1 MVIPNVVIVKN
12 EFDARRDVRKD
23 VEHEEDDQEE
33 RREGMTTAGLGAT
46 HFAKR
51 SRSHSIHKIYH
62 KNTLSSRGY
71 ECICSARPVGEWQ
84 ELFKA
89 ADFRVIFDR
98 QNGFVASKMNAP
110 KLSFDAK

>member
-1 MVIPNVVIVKN
+1 MKTLSPGTKVLGNGHSGHVVIVKN

-62 KNTLSSRGY
+62 KNTVFTW
-71 ECICSARPVGEWQ
+71 I
-84 ELFKA
+84 
-89 ADFRVIFDR
+89 
-98 QNGFVASKMNAP
+98 
-110 KLSFDAK
+110 

>member
-1 MVIPNVVIVKN
+1 MCILIWKHYLLARKCWVTGTVVIPSVVIVKN

-62 KNTLSSRGY
+62 KNTVFTGIWMYL
-71 ECICSARPVGEWQ
+71 
-84 ELFKA
+84 
-89 ADFRVIFDR
+89 
-98 QNGFVASKMNAP
+98 
-110 KLSFDAK
+110 